1 MPGARDGTGQ
11 QEGLPEEAGLRAS
24 AFKSALWLSRRPSA
38 QHNTHTVTLTSPFH
52 SWGRGPASYLRKA
65 LHSCAKVWFSIGLR
79 LHSFSL
85 EIQPAWCRGSRERIC
100 SSVTKS
106 TSSSIS
112 LIPALLLEHP
122 HARHA
127 GGTKQPT
134 ATCS

>member
-1 MPGARDGTGQ
+1 MGQ
-11 QEGLPEEAGLRAS
+11 VSKKAFQKRQACVLQLLNQLCGFHAGRL
-24 AFKSALWLSRRPSA
+24 
-38 QHNTHTVTLTSPFH
+38 HNTTHTVTLTSPFR

-100 SSVTKS
+100 SSVTKR